1 MKMVINGA
9 EFWGKRSI
17 AIEDDT
23 TNQQLSAFHD
33 GEIVEFRDID
43 TGSMMTMTKEE
54 FKNLR
59 KGLIEVDTR
68 YEGDGF
74 TIDAYGEE
82 GAFSIERGG
91 FTYYYSD
98 IVAAIMMFNLMD
110 ATLKSFVLW
119 VRLSKRGEEE

>member
-1 MKMVINGA
+1 MKMVINGV

-17 AIEDDT
+17 VIEDDAT
-23 TNQQLSAFHD
+23 TQQLSAFHD

-43 TGSMMTMTKEE
+43 TGSMMTMTREE

-59 KGLIEVDTR
+59 KGLIEIDTH

-74 TIDAYGEE
+74 TIDNYAED
-82 GAFSIERGG
+82 GAFSIERSG

-119 VRLSKRGEEE
+119 AKQAQKKKGE